1 MAKTMALAS
10 SDLFQES
17 LNIIQKLSDNLRNE
31 YPVIDNFNSY
41 IKNTWLPIAPK
52 VSVYACPNCTNNLVE
67 GFYGSIIKKLG
78 SSPNL
83 WKFLGLFIISLS

>member
-1 MAKTMALAS
+1 MLAP

-17 LNIIQKLSDNLRNE
+17 LNIIQKLSDDLRNT
-31 YPVIDNFNSY
+31 YPVIDDFNLY

-52 VSVYACPNCTNNLVE
+52 VSVYGCPNRTNNLVE
-67 GFYGSIIKKLG
+67 GSYGSNTKKLG

-83 WKFLGLFIISLS
+83 WKFLGLLL